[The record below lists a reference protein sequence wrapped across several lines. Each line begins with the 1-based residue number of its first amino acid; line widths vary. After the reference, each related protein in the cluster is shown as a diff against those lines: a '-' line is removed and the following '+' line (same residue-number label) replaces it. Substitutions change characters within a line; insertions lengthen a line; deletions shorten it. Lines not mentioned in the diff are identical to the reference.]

1 MAKSRISEIYIR
13 QAVDNLVCQ
22 RTDRREN
29 DFAISITF
37 GDSGSR
43 KQNCHEQGASG
54 ELENPCES
62 MEK

>member
-1 MAKSRISEIYIR
+1 MPFGSWPLLILMAKSRISEIYIW

-37 GDSGSR
+37 GDVG
-43 KQNCHEQGASG
+43 
-54 ELENPCES
+54 
-62 MEK
+62 